1 MYMSVLAYISL
12 GVALCI
18 TILTYFVSP
27 DTGLLFTMLPM
38 LLLLGGIPILMNVMN
53 RRYINKLDLRHV
65 RKKKIKEVAKKGI
78 GEQVRISGV
87 VTAISN
93 RWLNRPNYHV
103 LDSSGEINVC
113 MFVAPRVSIRCGD
126 QIEVVGTL
134 RWVLGFK
141 KKEKRIWGL
150 QLVKIP
156 SPS

>member
-1 MYMSVLAYISL
+1 M
-12 GVALCI
+12 
-18 TILTYFVSP
+18 
-27 DTGLLFTMLPM
+27 
-38 LLLLGGIPILMNVMN
+38 MNVMN